1 MTVRIFCV
9 AGLAV
14 ATGCIGNVGEGAAAG
29 DEPGD
34 DVTTP
39 LRPGSGGNGP
49 SGPDGVKPPDV
60 ASACKG
66 VTAQAAPA
74 PVRRLTRRE
83 YNNAIRDLLADTSNA
98 NPSRDFVID
107 GTLGV
112 FENNAGSPSTVLST
126 TQYAE
131 AADTLARSAVAKKL
145 TTVAPC
151 ATAGGDDT
159 CARAFITSFGKRTYR
174 RPLTDAEVTRLLTV
188 YGVGK
193 SSGGYPNGVRMA
205 LQAMLQSPTFVNHIE
220 KGVPAT
226 PGATIV
232 ALTPY
237 EVASRLSFFLW
248 GSIPD
253 AALFAAA
260 DANQLG
266 TPAEIEAQTTRML
279 TSSRARASLASF
291 FGQWLALDRL
301 DGADRSPTL
310 FPQWTAAR
318 KFVRAETDMFINET
332 LWNGDGKLTTMLTAP
347 YSYVN
352 STLAPLYG
360 VTGVV
365 GDPLVKT
372 DLNPAQRAGL
382 LTQPAMMATTAHF
395 DITSPVHRGLLVRG
409 RFLCQDTPSPPPDV
423 DVEVPKPDPKLT
435 TRERFAKHQAEPYCA
450 GCHKLMDPIGLGF
463 ENYDPIGRFRTTENG
478 KAVDARGEIVASADV
493 DGPFTGAIELSSK
506 LAKSGQVRQCL
517 TETWLAYATA
527 TLTADLGCTVAR
539 LTVDFNTAGT
549 DFRKL
554 IVAITRSDAF
564 RNRRALSKEVCQ

>member
-1 MTVRIFCV
+1 MTIRTLCLGI
-9 AGLAV
+9 AALT
-14 ATGCIGNVGEGAAAG
+14 TGCMGLVGGGSDEGGDPGGGDGAG
-29 DEPGD
+29 
-34 DVTTP
+34 
-39 LRPGSGGNGP
+39 GSGP
-49 SGPDGVKPPDV
+49 VGPDGVKTPDV
-60 ASACKG
+60 VNACKG

-83 YNNAIRDLLADTSNA
+83 YNNAIRDLLNDASNT

-112 FENNAGSPSTVLST
+112 FENNSGSPSTVLST

-131 AADTLARSAVAKKL
+131 AADTLARSAVTKKL

-151 ATAGGDDT
+151 ATAGGDDA
-159 CARAFITSFGKRTYR
+159 CARVFITNFGKRTYR
-174 RPLTDAEVTRLLTV
+174 RPLTEPEIARMLTV
-188 YGVGK
+188 YGIGK
-193 SSGGYPNGVRMA
+193 VSGGYSNGVRLV
-205 LQAMLQSPTFVNHIE
+205 LQGMLQSPSFVNHIE
-220 KGVPAT
+220 KGVQAT
-226 PGATIV
+226 PGSTSV

-253 AALFAAA
+253 TALFAAA

-266 TPAEIEAQTTRML
+266 TPAEIEAQTMRML
-279 TSSRARASLASF
+279 ASDKAKNSVASF
-291 FGQWLALDRL
+291 FGQWLALDKL
-301 DGADRSPTL
+301 GAADRSPTL
-310 FPQWTAAR
+310 FPQWTTVR

-332 LWNGDGKLTTMLTAP
+332 FWNGDGKLTTMLTAP

-360 VTGVV
+360 VTGIT
-365 GDPLVKT
+365 GDPLVKSAL
-372 DLNPAQRAGL
+372 DPAQRAGL
-382 LTQPAMMATTAHF
+382 LTQASMMATTGHF
-395 DITSPVHRGLLVRG
+395 DTTSPVHRGLLVRE

-423 DVEVPKPDPKLT
+423 DVAVPRPDPKLT
-435 TRERFAKHQAEPYCA
+435 TRERFARHEADPYCA

-463 ENYDPIGRFRTTENG
+463 ENYDAVGRFRTMESN
-478 KAVDARGEIVASADV
+478 KPVDARGEVFASADI
-493 DGPFTGAIELSSK
+493 DGAFTGAVELSNK

-517 TETWLAYATA
+517 TETWLTYATA
-527 TLTADLGCTVAR
+527 TLTSDLGCTVAR
-539 LTVDFNTAGT
+539 LTTDFNTAGS

-564 RNRRALSKEVCQ
+564 RSRRALAKEVCQ